1 MATLVLTIVLL
12 LICMLLLCIGLLVAR
27 KPFRPGH
34 ACRMDMDRKRS
45 KRQNNNRKLSNH
57 I

>member
-45 KRQNNNRKLSNH
+45 KRQNNNRK
-57 I
+57 